1 MLEALNDFLSGKVLI
16 VLIVGLGSYF
26 TLRSRFV
33 QFRHFGHMFGV
44 FKESIRGQAGQLSS
58 FQALMLSLAGRVGAG
73 NIAGVGIAVT
83 LGGPG
88 AVFWMWVTALVGMSS
103 SFFECTLAQ
112 VYKRADGDGLYRGG
126 PAYYIQHGLKLKG
139 MAVVFSVLLLV
150 TYGFA
155 FNGLQSYTVTHS
167 LQNAFGFAPQ
177 HTGIALAVLLAIVF
191 IGGIKRIAAVSDLLV
206 PVKTLAYIGV
216 TLYVIGT
223 QIEHVP
229 AMLETIFKSAF
240 GLDPAFGGLL
250 GSAIVMGV
258 KRGVFANEAG
268 LGSAPNVAA
277 VAAVKHPGAQGVVQ
291 AFSVFL
297 DTFVICTCTALLI
310 LLSGFY
316 TPGFEGDGIVLTQ
329 NSLAAVV
336 GDWGRLFVSIA
347 LSLFVF
353 TCILYSY
360 YLGENSLQ
368 FLSRNRVVL
377 MIFRGLVL
385 ALVVWGSMQD
395 LSTVFAFADITMTCL
410 AFVNLNDPHIAR
422 MGGRLQ
428 RKVTYGRSAKADII
442 GKATGLD
449 AMGAPSL
456 ELADGRKGEPRPRT
470 IRLHT
475 PGIHT
480 AQNAL
485 AAAAVALAMR
495 VPMGG
500 VAKAL
505 EGFRPM
511 IYKSGYARLA
521 AMAAPGGAT
530 VLNDTYNSNPD
541 STLAALATLTAMKP
555 GRGGRRIAVLADMKE
570 LGSSSA
576 AEHERIGREIGGM
589 KKVDLALFHGQEMR
603 LAHEAAAAARGN
615 ASLFF
620 ARKEDL
626 ADALRSMMT
635 PADIVLVKGSRGMNM
650 EVVVQKLL
658 TNDSDTSER

>member
-1 MLEALNDFLSGKVLI
+1 MLEVINDFLSGKVLI

-26 TLRSRFV
+26 TIRSRFV
-33 QFRHFGHMFGV
+33 QLRHFFHMFAV
-44 FKESIRGQAGQLSS
+44 FRDSLKGSAGQLSS

-155 FNGLQSYTVTHS
+155 FIGLQSYTVTHS
-167 LQNAFGFAPQ
+167 LQNAFEFNPQ
-177 HTGIALAVLLAIVF
+177 HTGIVLAVLLAITF
-191 IGGIKRIAAVSDLLV
+191 LGGIKRIASVSDLLV
-206 PVKTLAYIGV
+206 PIKTLAYIGV

-229 AMLETIFKSAF
+229 AMLETIIKSAF

-336 GDWGRLFVSIA
+336 GDWGRMFVSVA

-353 TCILYSY
+353 TCILYNY

-368 FLSRNRVVL
+368 FLTRNRAAL

-410 AFVNLNDPHIAR
+410 AFVNL
-422 MGGRLQ
+422 
-428 RKVTYGRSAKADII
+428 
-442 GKATGLD
+442 
-449 AMGAPSL
+449 
-456 ELADGRKGEPRPRT
+456 
-470 IRLHT
+470 
-475 PGIHT
+475 
-480 AQNAL
+480 
-485 AAAAVALAMR
+485 VALAMLFKVGMR
-495 VPMGG
+495 VMRDYDEQRRAG
-500 VAKAL
+500 VKQPVFDSSKFADLDLDLKAWPTNPPATAGKT
-505 EGFRPM
+505 EAEPQGVP
-511 IYKSGYARLA
+511 A
-521 AMAAPGGAT
+521 AQ
-530 VLNDTYNSNPD
+530 
-541 STLAALATLTAMKP
+541 
-555 GRGGRRIAVLADMKE
+555 R
-570 LGSSSA
+570 
-576 AEHERIGREIGGM
+576 
-589 KKVDLALFHGQEMR
+589 
-603 LAHEAAAAARGN
+603 
-615 ASLFF
+615 
-620 ARKEDL
+620 
-626 ADALRSMMT
+626 
-635 PADIVLVKGSRGMNM
+635 
-650 EVVVQKLL
+650 
-658 TNDSDTSER
+658 

>member
-1 MLEALNDFLSGKVLI
+1 MLEVINDFLSGKVLI
-16 VLIVGLGSYF
+16 VLIVGLGGYF
-26 TLRSRFV
+26 TIRSRFV
-33 QFRHFGHMFGV
+33 QLRHFFHMFAV
-44 FKESIRGQAGQLSS
+44 FRDSLRSSAVQLSS

-139 MAVVFSVLLLV
+139 MAVVFSILLLV

-167 LQNAFGFAPQ
+167 LQNAFGFSPN

-191 IGGIKRIAAVSDLLV
+191 VGGIKRIASVSDLLV

-216 TLYVIGT
+216 TLYVIFS

-310 LLSGFY
+310 LLSGFS

-336 GDWGRLFVSIA
+336 GDWGRMFISVA
-347 LSLFVF
+347 LALFVF
-353 TCILYSY
+353 TSIMYNY
-360 YLGENSLQ
+360 YLGESNLR
-368 FLSRNRVVL
+368 FIVGDNRKVL
-377 MIFRGLVL
+377 MGYRALVL
-385 ALVVWGSMQD
+385 VLIFWGSIEN
-395 LSTVFAFADITMTCL
+395 LSTVFAFADITMTLL
-410 AFVNLNDPHIAR
+410 AFVNLF
-422 MGGRLQ
+422 
-428 RKVTYGRSAKADII
+428 
-442 GKATGLD
+442 
-449 AMGAPSL
+449 
-456 ELADGRKGEPRPRT
+456 
-470 IRLHT
+470 
-475 PGIHT
+475 
-480 AQNAL
+480 AL
-485 AAAAVALAMR
+485 AFLFKIAMR
-495 VPMGG
+495 
-500 VAKAL
+500 
-505 EGFRPM
+505 
-511 IYKSGYARLA
+511 I
-521 AMAAPGGAT
+521 
-530 VLNDTYNSNPD
+530 LNDYDGQRAAGIKTPVFDSSQFPDLDLDRKAWPENPV
-541 STLAALATLTAMKP
+541 KP
-555 GRGGRRIAVLADMKE
+555 EHGAQASAE
-570 LGSSSA
+570 L
-576 AEHERIGREIGGM
+576 
-589 KKVDLALFHGQEMR
+589 
-603 LAHEAAAAARGN
+603 N
-615 ASLFF
+615 AQ
-620 ARKEDL
+620 AQR
-626 ADALRSMMT
+626 
-635 PADIVLVKGSRGMNM
+635 
-650 EVVVQKLL
+650 
-658 TNDSDTSER
+658 

>member
-1 MLEALNDFLSGKVLI
+1 MLEVINDFLSGKLLI

-26 TLRSRFV
+26 TIRSRFV
-33 QFRHFGHMFGV
+33 QFRHFRHMFTV
-44 FKESIRGQAGQLSS
+44 FKESLRGQAGQLSS

-139 MAVVFSVLLLV
+139 MAVVFSILLLV

-167 LQNAFGFAPQ
+167 LQNAFGFSPN

-191 IGGIKRIAAVSDLLV
+191 VGGIKRIASVSDLLV

-216 TLYVIGT
+216 TLYVIFS

-336 GDWGRLFVSIA
+336 GDWGRLFVSVA

-353 TCILYSY
+353 TCILYNY
-360 YLGENSLQ
+360 YLGETSLQ
-368 FLSRNRVVL
+368 FLTRNRIVL
-377 MIFRGLVL
+377 MVYRALVL
-385 ALVVWGSMQD
+385 ALIVWGSVQN

-410 AFVNLNDPHIAR
+410 AFVNLI
-422 MGGRLQ
+422 
-428 RKVTYGRSAKADII
+428 
-442 GKATGLD
+442 
-449 AMGAPSL
+449 
-456 ELADGRKGEPRPRT
+456 
-470 IRLHT
+470 
-475 PGIHT
+475 
-480 AQNAL
+480 
-485 AAAAVALAMR
+485 ALAMLFKIGLR
-495 VPMGG
+495 VMRDYDEQRRAG
-500 VAKAL
+500 VGQPVFDSSKFADL
-505 EGFRPM
+505 DLD
-511 IYKSGYARLA
+511 LA
-521 AMAAPGGAT
+521 AWPTPGQAAPREQDAAQGVPAT
-530 VLNDTYNSNPD
+530 Q
-541 STLAALATLTAMKP
+541 
-555 GRGGRRIAVLADMKE
+555 R
-570 LGSSSA
+570 
-576 AEHERIGREIGGM
+576 
-589 KKVDLALFHGQEMR
+589 
-603 LAHEAAAAARGN
+603 
-615 ASLFF
+615 
-620 ARKEDL
+620 
-626 ADALRSMMT
+626 
-635 PADIVLVKGSRGMNM
+635 
-650 EVVVQKLL
+650 
-658 TNDSDTSER
+658 

>member
-1 MLEALNDFLSGKVLI
+1 MLEVINDFLSGKVLI
-16 VLIVGLGSYF
+16 VLIVGLGGYF
-26 TLRSRFV
+26 TIRSRFV
-33 QFRHFGHMFGV
+33 QLRHFFHMFAV
-44 FKESIRGQAGQLSS
+44 FRDSLRSSAVQLSS

-139 MAVVFSVLLLV
+139 MAVVFSILLLV

-167 LQNAFGFAPQ
+167 LQNAFGFSPN

-191 IGGIKRIAAVSDLLV
+191 VGGIKRIASVSDLLV

-216 TLYVIGT
+216 TLYVIFS

-316 TPGFEGDGIVLTQ
+316 TPGFEGDGIALTQ

-336 GDWGRLFVSIA
+336 GDWGRMFISVA
-347 LSLFVF
+347 LALFVF
-353 TCILYSY
+353 TSIMYNY
-360 YLGENSLQ
+360 YLGESNLR
-368 FLSRNRVVL
+368 FIVGDNRKVL
-377 MIFRGLVL
+377 MGYRALVL
-385 ALVVWGSMQD
+385 VLIFWGSIEN
-395 LSTVFAFADITMTCL
+395 LSTVFAFADITMTLL
-410 AFVNLNDPHIAR
+410 AFVNLFALAFLFKIAMRILNDYD
-422 MGGRLQ
+422 GQ
-428 RKVTYGRSAKADII
+428 RAAGIKTPVFDSSKFPDLDLDRKAWPANQVKPEPGAQASAELKAKAQ
-442 GKATGLD
+442 
-449 AMGAPSL
+449 
-456 ELADGRKGEPRPRT
+456 R
-470 IRLHT
+470 
-475 PGIHT
+475 
-480 AQNAL
+480 
-485 AAAAVALAMR
+485 
-495 VPMGG
+495 
-500 VAKAL
+500 
-505 EGFRPM
+505 
-511 IYKSGYARLA
+511 
-521 AMAAPGGAT
+521 
-530 VLNDTYNSNPD
+530 
-541 STLAALATLTAMKP
+541 
-555 GRGGRRIAVLADMKE
+555 
-570 LGSSSA
+570 
-576 AEHERIGREIGGM
+576 
-589 KKVDLALFHGQEMR
+589 
-603 LAHEAAAAARGN
+603 
-615 ASLFF
+615 
-620 ARKEDL
+620 
-626 ADALRSMMT
+626 
-635 PADIVLVKGSRGMNM
+635 
-650 EVVVQKLL
+650 
-658 TNDSDTSER
+658 